1 MRDSVVHDEPSGCRQ
16 NLGRLRGFWA
26 CGLCTGAPRFVLSA
40 APRSGYTGTVNE
52 ERRAIPPV
60 ETVHAEHPRP
70 VLDEIDAPLESSQ
83 VTLTSGRRYEL
94 ETAGEKDRLTI
105 RARGGAVILR
115 IEVTDDGPI
124 LSFTSAAVELTSTRR
139 LHLCADEIEL
149 ETKRD
154 LRLAVG
160 GALTETVGG
169 DHHLRVNGAERVE
182 ASAIELQANTKS
194 VAVRAMGK
202 IALDGEHIGLN
213 DDPAPQPFP
222 WSEIADGPEEQS
234 E

>member
-1 MRDSVVHDEPSGCRQ
+1 MR
-16 NLGRLRGFWA
+16 A
-26 CGLCTGAPRFVLSA
+26 
-40 APRSGYTGTVNE
+40 VND
-52 ERRAIPPV
+52 ERRATPPV

-94 ETAGEKDRLTI
+94 EAGGEKDRLTI

-115 IEVTDDGPI
+115 IEVTDEGPI

-139 LHLCADEIEL
+139 LHLRAEEIEL
-149 ETKRD
+149 EAKRD
-154 LRLAVG
+154 LTVAVG
-160 GALTETVGG
+160 GALMESVGG
-169 DHHLRVNGAERVE
+169 DHHLRVGGAERVE
-182 ASAIELQANTKS
+182 AAAIELQANAES

-213 DDPAPQPFP
+213 DDPALKPFP
-222 WSEIADGPEEQS
+222 WSEIADGPAEHHE
-234 E
+234 